1 MVAWYAS
8 VGVTVIKRRETAV
21 LLEYNPGET
30 RVLQAES
37 VPETTARRVAVNAV
51 IRPYEPRIARTAE
64 RRLLLRRDER

>member
-8 VGVTVIKRRETAV
+8 GGVTVIKRRETAV
-21 LLEYNPGET
+21 LLEYNPEET

-51 IRPYEPRIARTAE
+51 IGRMNRELPE
-64 RRLLLRRDER
+64 RLKDIYF